1 MSGNFQV
8 NIFCENLAQDLED
21 TEIWIENIWIERD
34 RETQRERQRQRE
46 KERESE
52 REYTTQH
59 NSTKDSRKHS
69 RQKTFVAIV
78 IC

>member
-21 TEIWIENIWIERD
+21 TEIWIENIWIERE
-34 RETQRERQRQRE
+34 RETERER
-46 KERESE
+46 ERESE

-69 RQKTFVAIV
+69 RQRPL
-78 IC
+78 

>member
-21 TEIWIENIWIERD
+21 TEIWIENIWIERERD
-34 RETQRERQRQRE
+34 RETERER
-46 KERESE
+46 ERESE

-69 RQKTFVAIV
+69 RQRPL
-78 IC
+78 

>member
-21 TEIWIENIWIERD
+21 TEIWIENIWIER
-34 RETQRERQRQRE
+34 ETERHRERQRQRE

-69 RQKTFVAIV
+69 RQRPL
-78 IC
+78 

>member
-21 TEIWIENIWIERD
+21 TEIWIENIWIERERD
-34 RETQRERQRQRE
+34 RETETERER
-46 KERESE
+46 ERESE

-69 RQKTFVAIV
+69 RQRPL
-78 IC
+78 